1 MVEFDKYKL
10 SPEYKYK
17 NFDITMDQFKFIWY
31 MEYCHRSVHSSLTC
45 TLYTVQ
51 YVTLFIRFL
60 KKLKFLFVD

>member
-31 MEYCHRSVHSSLTC
+31 MEYGHRSVHSSLTC

-51 YVTLFIRFL
+51 YDTTHSSSTSFDF
-60 KKLKFLFVD
+60 